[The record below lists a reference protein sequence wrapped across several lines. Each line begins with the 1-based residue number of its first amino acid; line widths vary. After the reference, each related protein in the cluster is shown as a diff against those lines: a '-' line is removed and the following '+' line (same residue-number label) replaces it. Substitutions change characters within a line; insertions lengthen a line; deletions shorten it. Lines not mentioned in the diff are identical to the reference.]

1 MGPLVAM
8 VEVQE
13 VLEPLAFPSR
23 EMVEFDSAAANK
35 P

>member
-13 VLEPLAFPSR
+13 VLEPLTSP
-23 EMVEFDSAAANK
+23 VEFDSAAANK